1 MCWGEFA
8 ESLKPW
14 KVQALINLKN
24 TNFPTILYKQNLDTM
39 HLHQTKLMFLGTV
52 NDLIY
57 NACIDAQVLYLAIKG
72 GQEVFKI

>member
-1 MCWGEFA
+1 MCRREFG

-24 TNFPTILYKQNLDTM
+24 TDFPTILYKQNLDTM
-39 HLHQTKLMFLGTV
+39 HLHQTKSIFGTV

-57 NACIDAQVLYLAIKG
+57 NA
-72 GQEVFKI
+72 